1 VPADLRQTTIVD
13 VLDLALDLERRTM
26 ALYAGFLSAFG
37 DDEELRRFWF
47 GMARG
52 EAGHCGALML
62 VECLLRDTPELGGNS
77 AIRFDMSTGVRLR
90 SLLTAYRREQR
101 RGVTL
106 ERSLEMA
113 VDLEGSEL
121 EDVVVELLQ
130 VVPDPG
136 WREQAVKMLVHD
148 MGDLS
153 YTIER
158 FTDNAELLARA
169 DALVEA
175 RAGRGQ
181 GGKEAETTRDTPRKQ
196 RSSPRGRKARSKS
209 TAKTKSSSARAAV
222 KPKSRSARA
231 SPRTPRS

>member
-136 WREQAVKMLVHD
+136 WRE
-148 MGDLS
+148 
-153 YTIER
+153 R

-169 DALVEA
+169 DALAEA

-209 TAKTKSSSARAAV
+209 TAKTKSSSARAAG

>member
-1 VPADLRQTTIVD
+1 MRTDLRQTTIVD

-47 GMARG
+47 SMARG

-106 ERSLEMA
+106 ERALEMA

-181 GGKEAETTRDTPRKQ
+181 GGGEAVKTGGASRKQ
-196 RSSPRGRKARSKS
+196 PSSPRAGKAGSKS
-209 TAKTKSSSARAAV
+209 AA
-222 KPKSRSARA
+222 KPKSRGPRAVGKPKPASARA
-231 SPRTPRS
+231 SPRTPRG